1 MPAAETSAAAA
12 PREAGKAERSD
23 EGKRFRIC
31 VEGPGMNDALII
43 DPKAVTAVMIGGSWN
58 DVIRETFHLIPIE
71 IEGSNGPLWAA
82 GFAFKT
88 SASSEHSYSSVIVTT
103 SGPIESIQALRST

>member
-1 MPAAETSAAAA
+1 
-12 PREAGKAERSD
+12 
-23 EGKRFRIC
+23 
-31 VEGPGMNDALII
+31 MNDALIL
-43 DPKAVTAVMIGGSWN
+43 DPKTITAVMIGGAWN
-58 DVIRETFHLIPIE
+58 DVIRETFHFLPIE
-71 IEGSNGPLWAA
+71 VAGAEGALWAS